1 LVVFD
6 AMRVPASFLAAP
18 LLVACASAA
27 PTTTRSAPPLPDLRD
42 ADVVF
47 FGEEHDQRD
56 QHAYERDLLA
66 AIDGRGPTLLGMEM
80 FQRPFQGPLDDYVA
94 GAIDEKEML
103 RRTEYFDR
111 WRFDFTLYAPLWR
124 YCREHGVRVVA
135 LNAEASIV
143 HDVNGKGI
151 AGLSGDQR
159 AQIAADVDLGNAKHR
174 ERIVD
179 VFSKVHPMS
188 ADAVQKMYEAMT
200 VWDETM
206 AESAARA
213 LAAAG
218 PGARMLVV
226 AGRGHIE
233 EFTGIPDRLA
243 KRAPGV
249 KRVVIVGDQTDK
261 ADAPPMRVDGGQFVV
276 SFPETDEPPA
286 PKLGVTFDTKPSA
299 AGLLVTSVVS
309 GGAAAKAG
317 VAAGD
322 RIARLA
328 DASVT
333 DMTDLR
339 YVLDAGKVGDVVAVE
354 VDRDG
359 ARVPLSVTLAPP
371 PAATPAAPE
380 SAPKK

>member
-1 LVVFD
+1 
-6 AMRVPASFLAAP
+6 MRVSATFLAAP
-18 LLVACASAA
+18 ILAACATTA
-27 PTTTRSAPPLPDLRD
+27 PTAARSAPPLPDLRG

-47 FGEEHDQRD
+47 FGEEHDRRD
-56 QHAYERDLLA
+56 QHEYERDLLA

-111 WRFDFTLYAPLWR
+111 WRFDYTLYAPLWR
-124 YCREHGVRVVA
+124 YARAHGVRIVA
-135 LNAEASIV
+135 LNVEEEVEHKIGAGGLASLTA
-143 HDVNGKGI
+143 DE
-151 AGLSGDQR
+151 R
-159 AQIAADVDLGNAKHR
+159 ARIAADIDLDNAAHR
-174 ERIVD
+174 KRLMPAFGDGGPHKLTPEQREN
-179 VFSKVHPMS
+179 FY
-188 ADAVQKMYEAMT
+188 QAMIA
-200 VWDETM
+200 WDETM
-206 AESAARA
+206 AESAAHA

-249 KRVVIVGDQTDK
+249 KRVVIVGDETDQ
-261 ADAPPMRVDGGQFVV
+261 AGAPPMRVDDGQFIV
-276 SFPETDEPPA
+276 SFSAADEPPA
-286 PKLGVTFDTKPSA
+286 PKLGVTFDTKASA
-299 AGLLVTSVVS
+299 SGLLVRSVVP

-322 RIARLA
+322 RIARLR

-333 DMTDLR
+333 DLTDLR
-339 YVLDAGKVGDVVAVE
+339 YVLDAGRVGDVVPVE
-354 VDRDG
+354 VVRDG

-371 PAATPAAPE
+371 PASPE